1 MEMGFAKRY
10 SRLIRFVLYCF
21 AGAVVGVTWS
31 QYLRAHNQGTT
42 SHTWREF
49 ALKQTHAGFPPGI
62 LISLVL
68 LCLFSLYWE
77 AAAKNSSEAKSRE
90 PSWSRAIHVTLVSV
104 GQFLMLLPV
113 PGLRQRFIPDHGAI
127 VAVGVLLEF
136 SFLAFAIWARQLLGR
151 NWSGAVT
158 TKVDHELIRSGPYQ
172 FVRHPIYSGML
183 GAYASLALVSGE
195 VH

>member
-49 ALKQTHAGFPPGI
+49 VLKQTHAGFPPGI
-62 LISLVL
+62 LISL
-68 LCLFSLYWE
+68 
-77 AAAKNSSEAKSRE
+77 
-90 PSWSRAIHVTLVSV
+90 

-151 NWSGAVT
+151 N
-158 TKVDHELIRSGPYQ
+158 
-172 FVRHPIYSGML
+172 
-183 GAYASLALVSGE
+183 
-195 VH
+195 